1 MFIIDRGT
9 HSSMTMTRWLLA
21 LRACAQCTY
30 YISNRQSECKIN
42 AIDLELKS
50 KQRIPVGT
58 TSYVRACGVR
68 CARAL
73 YNVCSVPGTHCLVHC
88 AFLYLHRFFDFFF
101 GFCTFCTSFN
111 FTQSDVFVEVIAT
124 ERFSHIIKIS
134 RNLMDIVVVN
144 GVVIN
149 SNPFVILNHPVVQE
163 KK

>member
-1 MFIIDRGT
+1 M
-9 HSSMTMTRWLLA
+9 
-21 LRACAQCTY
+21 C
-30 YISNRQSECKIN
+30 
-42 AIDLELKS
+42 
-50 KQRIPVGT
+50 
-58 TSYVRACGVR
+58 VRAVCGVR
-68 CARAL
+68 AL
-73 YNVCSVPGTHCLVHC
+73 SVMYAVCQAHCLLAHC

-144 GVVIN
+144 VVVIN

-163 KK
+163 KKNRTNIRTNIIN